1 MDHSEAVIGHAV
13 ERYLLGEMPEPEAE
27 SFEQHFFECTICA
40 EELESGALLAEN
52 ARAVPAEEW
61 AAEHERP
68 QRKRLARW
76 WSQPLFGAPAFA
88 AAVLACVVVYQARE
102 LSQRNQP
109 QALAAYTL
117 KSESRGEENR
127 IRIPPDSPYFAVNL
141 DLPDSSFARY
151 RCELY
156 NDSGSLRFSVDSP
169 APPPGSPLGILLPA
183 RGLKPGAYTLRVHG
197 VRDSVTGPEIARYR
211 FSL

>member
-1 MDHSEAVIGHAV
+1 MDHSEAVNGHAV

-52 ARAVPAEEW
+52 VRAVPAEV
-61 AAEHERP
+61 AAEPESPR
-68 QRKRLARW
+68 RKRFTPW

-102 LSQRNQP
+102 LSHRNQP

-141 DLPDSSFARY
+141 DLPDSSFPRY

-169 APPPGSPLGILLPA
+169 ASLPGSPLSILLPA
-183 RGLKPGAYTLRVHG
+183 RGLEPGAYTLRVHG